1 MEHFYIIIM
10 QNNKPFTNINGKIKL
25 YPTKQSAKISFL
37 PTDKDI
43 ITLGEYAKSINKNY
57 KSLI

>member
-1 MEHFYIIIM
+1 M
-10 QNNKPFTNINGKIKL
+10 QNNKPFTHINGKVKL
-25 YPTKQSAKISFL
+25 YPTKQMAKLSSL
-37 PTDKDI
+37 PSDKDI